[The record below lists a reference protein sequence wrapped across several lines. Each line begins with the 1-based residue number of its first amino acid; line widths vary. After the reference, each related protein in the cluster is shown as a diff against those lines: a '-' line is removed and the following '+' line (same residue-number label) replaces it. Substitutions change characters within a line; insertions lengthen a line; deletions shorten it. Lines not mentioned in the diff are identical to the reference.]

1 MGKRNTSRRLAMQAL
16 YQADLAKIDTK
27 TALENITEADKY
39 IPETLEFAASLA
51 NAAWA
56 GKEGLDQVIS
66 QFSIDWSLDR
76 IGKVDRSILRLA
88 IQEIKMG
95 DTPASVI
102 INEAVELAKKYSG
115 QEAAKFINGI
125 LGSYVRN
132 EAKGKG

>member
-39 IPETLEFAASLA
+39 IPETLEFEASLA

>member
-66 QFSIDWSLDR
+66 QFCREFLYPFQNISLLHIILPNFGGGDGGETIIHYASI
-76 IGKVDRSILRLA
+76 
-88 IQEIKMG
+88 
-95 DTPASVI
+95 
-102 INEAVELAKKYSG
+102 Y
-115 QEAAKFINGI
+115 FC
-125 LGSYVRN
+125 
-132 EAKGKG
+132 KGFPVKAQAGFFHDFTSFNFNSKRFGML

>member
-125 LGSYVRN
+125 LGYYVRN
-132 EAKGKG
+132 KAKGNG